1 MHSAYNKQFIKLTRP
16 SSDSNDIKNRD
27 SDSVMAENVF
37 QVKSSFATSTPN
49 KKRFKFA
56 CTCKENFQCEECFV
70 DEYIDNRKNSLMHD
84 KMTLDV

>member
-1 MHSAYNKQFIKLTRP
+1 
-16 SSDSNDIKNRD
+16 
-27 SDSVMAENVF
+27 MADNVF

-70 DEYIDNRKNSLMHD
+70 DEYIDNRKHSLMPD
-84 KMTLDV
+84 RMTLELDV